1 MDSQTLISIDN
12 QNISV
17 RQALQYLNTT
27 GELPQVIQKI
37 LRQHVVAQAIEDRED
52 LQLDAQQVEQAII
65 NFRLKNQLVDP
76 QRFEQWLQ
84 KQRTTYER
92 FRQQVA
98 ETLKIARFK
107 QEVTQPQVEEIFEQN
122 KSLFQQVVISRIVVS
137 EKDFAEQ
144 LKQQVEENPD
154 NFVSL
159 VKEHSIARDRNRYG
173 LLGPVPVGQLPQ
185 TIQDVVKEREI
196 GEILGPVEYENNYQ
210 IFRIEDTIAPSL
222 TGELKQQLQDRAFEQ
237 WWQQQLQGKDITLH
251 LEGSSQGVAA
261 GDETS
266 EAAQSAAA
274 EATEETSSGSS

>member
-12 QNISV
+12 QHISV
-17 RQALQYLNTT
+17 RQALQYLNAT
-27 GELPQVIQKI
+27 GELPQVIRKI
-37 LRQHVVAQAIEDRED
+37 LRQHVVSQALADRDD

-98 ETLKIARFK
+98 ESLKIARFK
-107 QEVTQPQVEEIFEQN
+107 QEVTASDVEEIFEQN
-122 KSLFQQVVISRIVVS
+122 KSLFEQVVISRIVVS

-144 LKQQVEENPD
+144 LKQQLQENPD

-173 LLGPVPVGQLPQ
+173 MLGPVPVGQLPKA
-185 TIQDVVKEREI
+185 IQEVVQDREI

-210 IFRIEDTIAPSL
+210 IFRIEDTIAASL
-222 TGELKQQLQDRAFEQ
+222 SGELKQQLQEQAFER
-237 WWQQQLQGKDITLH
+237 WWQQQLQETKITLH
-251 LEGSSQGVAA
+251 LDGSTQEGVPT
-261 GDETS
+261 DDPPVS
-266 EAAQSAAA
+266 EVEDPSN
-274 EATEETSSGSS
+274 SPS